1 MSIDPANL
9 ANRIRSRRQ
18 AQNLGIRGAA
28 TAAGLSPATL
38 SRVERGDYLPGRDNL
53 MKLAAWL
60 EVPVDD
66 LAEGG
71 AARHE
76 GEPESTVE
84 AVALHLRADKKL
96 SPDDAAVLQ
105 EVFRRTYDALVK
117 RTKAPR

>member
-9 ANRIRSRRQ
+9 ANRVRSRRQ